1 MRYARIAWVVGGVA
15 TVVWLVY
22 AELFKI
28 DAICLW
34 CTVVHAITVVLFGVV
49 LLAEALIAEAMSGA
63 RSG

>member
-1 MRYARIAWVVGGVA
+1 
-15 TVVWLVY
+15 VWLVY

-49 LLAEALIAEAMSGA
+49 LVAEALIAQAMSGPD
-63 RSG
+63 SG